1 MARLTS
7 PARMRRTI
15 AATTCA
21 RLLYRHFLGQHH
33 TVHVEIIELKQY
45 HGRAADRSRTPA
57 WAKEYRAA
65 GEGQIDLQHKAVALT
80 SVAWDD
86 GTDDLVVD
94 LAGAQFGNWPTYC
107 RLVLRCRC
115 VWEGGV
121 SGCHRRGLAATAK
134 PVNSL
139 CPTPSRPSAVVV
151 TRSAKG
157 CGGTGKFLVDARY
170 RSRADAPWG
179 VQLETPH
186 WKEWV
191 KRYATPEFRAS
202 GFEVSLRP
210 WPGEDMMITFDGK
223 VVRDSQERGL
233 VVEPTARPPK
243 QGRNHLCACGSGP
256 EVQEMLWQVTRPMA
270 ADPVSVHG
278 QRPLAHMNHMRL
290 VSPPP
295 RVVSP
300 KAPSR
305 E

>member
-1 MARLTS
+1 METVARLVPPAVVPGWITEGVGDYTRMFHGAFDFAS
-7 PARMRRTI
+7 PD
-15 AATTCA
+15 ATYNRCDDIA
-21 RLLYRHFLGQHH
+21 RLLYRHFLGQAPT

-45 HGRAADRSRTPA
+45 HGERPTGPAHPA

-107 RLVLRCRC
+107 PVGSALQVFGRVAFLDVTAAGCSDCKARELSLPDAVSTFCR
-115 VWEGGV
+115 
-121 SGCHRRGLAATAK
+121 RRD
-134 PVNSL
+134 SI
-139 CPTPSRPSAVVV
+139 C
-151 TRSAKG
+151 KG

-243 QGRNHLCACGSGP
+243 QGRNHLCACGSG
-256 EVQEMLWQVTRPMA
+256 QKFKKCCGR
-270 ADPVSVHG
+270 
-278 QRPLAHMNHMRL
+278 
-290 VSPPP
+290 
-295 RVVSP
+295 
-300 KAPSR
+300 
-305 E
+305 